1 MTEDKALPM
10 YTINDPKGEPY
21 ISVVDDGD
29 LVRIQLHRYDGEFA
43 RGIYFN
49 IDRRAVPELIES
61 LCKIK
66 S

>member
-1 MTEDKALPM
+1 MEDRALPM

-29 LVRIQLHRYDGEFA
+29 LVRIQIHRYDREFA

-49 IDRRAVPELIES
+49 IDRRAVPELITALS
-61 LCKIK
+61 KL
-66 S
+66 